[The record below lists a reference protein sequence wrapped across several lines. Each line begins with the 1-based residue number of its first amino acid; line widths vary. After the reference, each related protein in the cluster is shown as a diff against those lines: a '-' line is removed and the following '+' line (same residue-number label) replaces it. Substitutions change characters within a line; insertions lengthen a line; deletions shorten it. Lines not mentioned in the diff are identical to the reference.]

1 MRAEVWPG
9 SPAADHV
16 TMLNTLGALG
26 LLLVLLVLAIAGVLF
41 VWDRA
46 NAAAR
51 ADDFTADFTPHAE
64 SPRVVEY
71 VEAVDAGM
79 KAGQA
84 ARTGR

>member
-1 MRAEVWPG
+1 MTTSTWPG

-26 LLLVLLVLAIAGVLF
+26 LLLVLLVLAIAGVLLL
-41 VWDRA
+41 WDRA

-51 ADDFTADFTPHAE
+51 ADDFTADFTPSVE
-64 SPRVVEY
+64 SPEVVEY

-79 KAGQA
+79 RA
-84 ARTGR
+84 ARDAR